1 MDRLIIEA
9 TLEDVNEITL
19 SENTNGMDSNQVLL
33 FKAMNTDQIA
43 HAFAELKKAIAQHP
57 LDLFICKTMVHGI
70 YDLEL
75 KTDGLDEPVRIMN
88 KVISPD
94 VLKHLEEQS
103 ATQPSLLIATDPVE
117 QKSWLPIRS
126 ILIKDCESNSKPGL

>member
-1 MDRLIIEA
+1 MDRLVIEA

-19 SENTNGMDSNQVLL
+19 SENTNGTDSNQVLL

-43 HAFAELKKAIAQHP
+43 HAFAELKKVSAQHP

-88 KVISPD
+88 KVISPE
-94 VLKHLEEQS
+94 VLKRLEEQS
-103 ATQPSLLIATDPVE
+103 TIAPALVLATDLAE
-117 QKSWLPIRS
+117 QQSWLPVRS
-126 ILIKDCESNSKPGL
+126 TQIKDCESNPTA